1 MPDLYTQQ
9 KLAVQG
15 QFVVGSLA
23 DYAGQ
28 RKQLHGTVKIV
39 GHERKGG
46 VIIEC
51 NGVRALVSP
60 FALTPVAAIRPP
72 GPGKRPDPPQNG
84 HHPARRALR
93 PGAEGHVLDGSRPAK
108 LIRNGVEVVP
118 DRKTESDALLDR
130 LRQIGQKPTEPP
142 PPVSA
147 PPPPSLN
154 APLGRANVERFFAG
168 WLKAFRR
175 DTTHPMRQV
184 VIDGFADLPAYLRD
198 RLPPEP
204 GLHYYRMCVYYIAAV
219 ELADPSRLPPPAEIP
234 PLVSA
239 RFRVSADAVAIHLK
253 WMRARLAADHAAFAA
268 KLRHPAPVVGVTP

>member
-1 MPDLYTQQ
+1 MPDIYTQQ
-9 KLAVQG
+9 KLAIQG
-15 QFVVGSLA
+15 QFSIGSLA
-23 DYAGQ
+23 DYTGQ
-28 RKQLHGTVKIV
+28 RKALHGTVKIV
-39 GHERKGG
+39 AHERKGG
-46 VIIEC
+46 VVIEC
-51 NGVRALVSP
+51 DGVRALVSP

-72 GPGKRPDPPQNG
+72 GAGKGPENG
-84 HHPARRALR
+84 ALR
-93 PGAEGHVLDGSRPAK
+93 MPSRSRPTTTIRATSEPQQPTAK
-108 LIRNGVEVVP
+108 IIRNGIALVP
-118 DRKTESDALLDR
+118 DRAVGPAILLDR
-130 LRQIGQKPTEPP
+130 LRQIGQPPASVAPTLQ
-142 PPVSA
+142 A

-239 RFRVSADAVAIHLK
+239 RFRVRAEAVAIHLK

-268 KLRHPAPVVGVTP
+268 KLREPAPVGVTP

>member
-15 QFVVGSLA
+15 QFVVGTLA

-28 RKQLHGTVKIV
+28 RKALHGTVKIV
-39 GHERKGG
+39 AHERKGG
-46 VIIEC
+46 VVIEC
-51 NGVRALVSP
+51 DGVRALVSP

-72 GPGKRPDPPQNG
+72 GAGKRPDPPQNG
-84 HHPARRALR
+84 HPARRALR
-93 PGAEGHVLDGSRPAK
+93 PRAEGHVLDGSRPAK

-118 DRKTESDALLDR
+118 DRKTENDALLDR

-147 PPPPSLN
+147 PSPPSLN

-175 DTTHPMRQV
+175 DTTHPMRQA
-184 VIDGFADLPAYLRD
+184 VIDSFADLPSYLTN
-198 RLPPEP
+198 RLPAEP
-204 GLHYYRMCVYYIAAV
+204 GLHYYRQTVYYVAAV

-239 RFRVSADAVAIHLK
+239 RFRVSEEAVAIHLK

-268 KLRHPAPVVGVTP
+268 KLRHPAPVGVRP